1 MEINLALSVVPR
13 SFVSHGATFDN
24 ALFVAPT
31 LPEQVNCDSLVFRMA
46 RKVLNDPGLKALK
59 PAPAGKRYDVMDG
72 VVPGFGVRV
81 TDKGQRTFILVAR
94 YSGATNPTRRALGEY
109 GAMTL
114 ETAREK
120 ARDWIKMI
128 QRGIDPKVVEQQ
140 VLREAARARKNSFAA
155 VAEDFIVEKLIG
167 PDRDNPIERK
177 GREVERDIRREFIPV
192 WGQHPITAVTTR
204 DVRDVIKE
212 KCRTAPAQ
220 ARNLLGTAKRLFAWA
235 VDQDS
240 YGLTAS
246 PAVTLKPSKI
256 IGDKAAGQRILSDL
270 ELFALWRATERTP
283 YPHGPAY
290 RLLVL
295 TALRLNEGADASRP
309 EFDFP
314 NRLWTIPPERMK
326 GKNGKA
332 RPHVVPLTD
341 DVLALLEKLPRFKTG
356 DYLFSTTFGASPVW
370 MSDKVKKRIDQR
382 MLRTLRALA
391 RSRGDD
397 PAKVKL
403 THWTNH
409 DIRRTVRSGLSRLKV
424 SEEAREAVMAHTR
437 PGIKGIYDLYNYLD
451 EKREALELWSARVHA
466 IVTPQPENVVLFA
479 GRAS

>member
-1 MEINLALSVVPR
+1 MP
-13 SFVSHGATFDN
+13 
-24 ALFVAPT
+24 
-31 LPEQVNCDSLVFRMA
+31 
-46 RKVLNDPGLKALK
+46 RKVLTDRGLKALK
-59 PAPAGKRYDVMDG
+59 PAAAGKRYDVMDG

-81 TDKGQRTFILVAR
+81 TDKGKRTFILVAR
-94 YSGATNPTRRALGEY
+94 YAGTDNPTRRSLGEY
-109 GAMTL
+109 GAITL

-120 ARDWIKMI
+120 ARDWIKMV
-128 QRGIDPKVVEQQ
+128 QRGIDPREVEEQQ
-140 VLREAARARKNSFAA
+140 LREEARARKNSVAA
-155 VAEDFIVEKLIG
+155 VAEDFIAEKLIG
-167 PDRDNPIERK
+167 PDPYNPIERK
-177 GREVERDIRREFIPV
+177 GREVERDIRREFLPI
-192 WGQHPITAVTTR
+192 WGQRPFTEVTTR
-204 DVRDVIKE
+204 DLRDVIKE
-212 KCRTAPAQ
+212 KSRTAPAQ
-220 ARNLLGTAKRLFAWA
+220 ARNLLGTAKRFFGWA
-235 VDQDS
+235 VDQDC
-240 YGLTAS
+240 YGLTVS
-246 PAVTLKPSKI
+246 PALTLKPSKI
-256 IGDKAAGQRILSDL
+256 IGDKVSGQRILSDL

-295 TALRLNEGADASRP
+295 TALRLNEAADASRP

-341 DVLALLEKLPRFKTG
+341 DILALLETLPRFKTG
-356 DYLFSTTFGASPVW
+356 GDYLFSTSFGASPVW

-391 RSRGDD
+391 RRRGDD

-403 THWTNH
+403 ARWKNH

-437 PGIKGIYDLYNYLD
+437 PGIKGVYDLYGYLD
-451 EKREALELWSARVHA
+451 EKREALELWSARVRA
-466 IVTPQPENVVLFA
+466 IVTPQPENVVRFA